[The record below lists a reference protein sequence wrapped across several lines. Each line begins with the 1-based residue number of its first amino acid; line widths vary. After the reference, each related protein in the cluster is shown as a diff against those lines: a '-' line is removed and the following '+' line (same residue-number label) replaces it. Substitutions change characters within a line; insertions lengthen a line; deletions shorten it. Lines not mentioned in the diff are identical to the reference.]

1 MLSARPLPMAAAPVS
16 SRGFTLLEFLVAIL
30 VLAVGLLGTVGLK
43 VASIKHASNGNA
55 RASASVHAAEM
66 LDRLRAN
73 PVRAA
78 AGQYNIALGEAAPG
92 TATTISQQ
100 DLQQWRRALTARFS
114 GGDGAV
120 TVTPAGDATIQIRWT
135 ERDNLTEQGRT
146 MDFVFSAR
154 L

>member
-1 MLSARPLPMAAAPVS
+1 MSAAPS
-16 SRGFTLLEFLVAIL
+16 SLRGFTLLEFLVAIL

-43 VASIKHASNGNA
+43 VVSIKHAANGNA

-73 PVRAA
+73 PIRAA
-78 AGQYNIALGEAAPG
+78 QGQYNTALGDAAPN
-92 TATTISQQ
+92 AVTTIAQQ
-100 DLQQWRRALTARFS
+100 DLQEWRRSLTARFS

-120 TVTPAGDATIQIRWT
+120 TVTATGDATIQIRWT

-146 MDFVFSAR
+146 LDFVFTAR